1 MFKQRK
7 EVVCCLSQVCILVN
21 LGKRDRRWKPFDSDT
36 VPSGLGGRDENFIT
50 PIVFQGRPDVV
61 AISAVGSK
69 GEPLIG
75 SVVDD
80 DSRAWD
86 SEGSA
91 IKIVVAKETR
101 MSRQVGL
108 PS

>member
-1 MFKQRK
+1 MPKVF
-7 EVVCCLSQVCILVN
+7 ILVK
-21 LGKRDRRWKPFDSDT
+21 LGKRDRRRKPFDSDT
-36 VPSGLGGRDENFIT
+36 VPSELGVRKKNFIT
-50 PIVFQGRPDVV
+50 PIVFKGRPDVV

-80 DSRAWD
+80 DSSAWD
-86 SEGSA
+86 SKGCA
-91 IKIVVAKETR
+91 IKIVVSKKAR
-101 MSRQVGL
+101 MSRQVRL